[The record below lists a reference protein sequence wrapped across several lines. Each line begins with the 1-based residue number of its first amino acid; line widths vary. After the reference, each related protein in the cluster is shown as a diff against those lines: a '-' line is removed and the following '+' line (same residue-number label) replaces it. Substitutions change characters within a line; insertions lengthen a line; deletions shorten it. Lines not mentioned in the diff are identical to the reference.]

1 MKKVLVFGSTGF
13 VGKKAVQI
21 LYENPQH
28 FEVDTLVANNNVHLL
43 ALQARLLNVRSV
55 VIGDETLYQDLKEL
69 LAGTAIKVSAG
80 KSGIKEVASTTKAET
95 AVMAIS
101 GVAALEYVVD
111 LLESEVKCIA
121 LANKESVVCG
131 GALLMEVAKRKGIS
145 IVPLDSEH
153 NAVFRILHDSGS
165 DNIVGVT
172 ITASGGPFLRYS
184 IDEMKNIE
192 PKDTLTHPIWRMGRK
207 ISVDSATMANKALEV
222 IEAKNFFDL
231 DNNNIINV
239 LVHPEAVVHA
249 FVTYRDGASA
259 ALMYP
264 PDMAIPMLHALYWPE
279 KIRPAVTVGE
289 RLCLASC
296 GQLTFMEPDLE
307 RFPALKI
314 GFDIIR
320 KSEYHS
326 ASIAFNAANEVA
338 VAAFL
343 DCKIQFLE
351 IVSVVLDA
359 MDKIPHRM
367 MNSMTDIMEYDLSV
381 RDVTKEIVARKQNAK
396 LLV

>member
-28 FEVDTLVANNNVHLL
+28 FEVHTLVANNNVHLL
-43 ALQARLLNVRSV
+43 ALQARLLNAQSV
-55 VIGDETLYQDLKEL
+55 VIADETLYQDLKGL

-80 KSGIKEVASTTKAET
+80 KSGIKEAASTTKAAT

-111 LLESEVKCIA
+111 LLESDVKCIA

-131 GALLMEVAKRKGIS
+131 GALLMEAAKRRGIS

-153 NAVFRILHDSGS
+153 NAVFRILHDSGC
-165 DNIVGVT
+165 DNLMGVT

-184 IDEMKNIE
+184 IDEMKNVE
-192 PKDTLTHPIWRMGRK
+192 LKDTLTHPIWRMGRK
-207 ISVDSATMANKALEV
+207 ISIDSATMANKALEV
-222 IEAKNFFDL
+222 IEAKNFFNL
-231 DNNNIINV
+231 DHTNINV

-279 KIRPAVTVGE
+279 KIRPSVTVAG
-289 RLCLASC
+289 RSLCLASC

-314 GFDIIR
+314 GFDII
-320 KSEYHS
+320 KNSECHS
-326 ASIAFNAANEVA
+326 ASIVFNAANEVA

-343 DCKIQFLE
+343 DYKIQFLE
-351 IVSVVLDA
+351 IVSVVLDT
-359 MDKIPHRM
+359 MDKAPHRM
-367 MNSMTDIMEYDLSV
+367 MNSITDIMEYDLFI
-381 RDVTKEIVARKQNAK
+381 RDITKEIVTRKQNAK